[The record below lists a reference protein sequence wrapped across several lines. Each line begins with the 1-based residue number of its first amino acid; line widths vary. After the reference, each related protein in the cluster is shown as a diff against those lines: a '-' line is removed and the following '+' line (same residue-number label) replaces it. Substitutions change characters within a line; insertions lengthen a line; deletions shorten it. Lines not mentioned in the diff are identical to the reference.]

1 MLVVVL
7 AYCGVWLVR
16 AKTMTMTDSVQN
28 GCVANVV
35 LLMVSYVSS
44 PRFLYVCVFDEF
56 WQEMWRATS
65 IDVMSIMNM

>member
-44 PRFLYVCVFDEF
+44 PRFLFDEF